1 MSVYGLRN
9 NEDSFLQLRLELL
22 PHPEKEATLR
32 LHYQGAPITHAQLA
46 GALDRL
52 FHLCIRV
59 ATFKGY
65 TIDVQAQESLH
76 IPVAAFFIDLDCLS
90 KHERDL
96 VLQQK
101 KLYEQE
107 LAAAIEIASLAHHS
121 SCDVIDDAAWPSLK
135 ELLIRIASRLSHFST
150 SELLEEALRAFL
162 ATDSE
167 FKKIRPIRSLARL
180 SLSHVVLRKSMS
192 ALFHKNGSD
201 KVKTRLWRSTLIFPF
216 GKQKTTS
223 LAISLS
229 ALSSYEQFELQ
240 HILHACRRIVPSLK
254 SVPNSYYFYKHPRD
268 QSWNFYVELEKEGN
282 GTLLPKELF
291 LLKKKLSYELS
302 SSIEKVM
309 NTIEIPHNEEDIL
322 RSIRVLS
329 HELTAKN
336 PIPQVLIQFQKQK
349 STSVVFDLYLMKLV
363 KEQDLF
369 PLKETEKYISHK
381 SVSMRL
387 QRQEII
393 GKTRNKHVKLL
404 HIYEVTCDK
413 KNLIQPDY
421 SINFILAREQVV
433 DTIQAHIGQIR
444 DVNGGFLA
452 EQKNLLLTLKY
463 AMSLSLKEQEEA
475 LLEHFIRN
483 LSPNV
488 SKSRTE
494 QSTLVSLA
502 NLLLQLYKDPE
513 AHARESL
520 IFRESNDCLCIVMI
534 KQATMTAESL
544 LQPSTLFL
552 LKETEMLHS
561 FLIHEGISYACFAFL
576 SKDMKVRNQILDW
589 YQNLAQS
596 SSLQLKKYR
605 GIHISLP
612 RPIRLLDPRIG
623 TDRTSSI
630 VIKMLYEGLLSHNAQ
645 GELVLAAAKAYSVSE
660 DGLTYLF
667 SLRESYWSNGQRVT
681 AHDFEHAWKKM
692 LDPSVNTLYY
702 HLFLPI
708 KNAKSMKEGAKSPQ
722 EVGIK
727 ALDDETLLVE
737 LERPYP
743 YFKELLAH
751 WIYSPLCSS
760 MDITQPGWAFFG
772 AESHASNGPFRLS
785 QWRRKNEIEAVKNEW
800 YWNKQEVLPE
810 RIHLKVIE
818 DPSLAWTM
826 FLKGELDWIGE
837 PLSPIPFSVIRSSH
851 PEIKQH
857 QTNAVQMMSFNTT
870 KKLFSHKK
878 ARLAFSLGLDRQ
890 HLIKT
895 CRFGHEKTCHSLI
908 ASQWSVLDQKPLA
921 YSPEEAKQ
929 LFQEVL
935 DELGMS
941 SSHVSLKMRVYDTE
955 FLVMIARHVASE
967 WEKLFHISIELEILE
982 WYQFYDEFSDLS
994 YDIVVTLWYSW
1005 MNYALYT
1012 FEAFLSKSNTT
1023 NFSKWE
1029 HKEFQETVHALM
1041 HTKDSDNEKRKT
1053 LSERAEKLLLEEMP
1067 VVPVFEYQSQYA
1079 HKSSLKGVVISP
1091 LGTMDF
1097 RWAHLC

>member
-1 MSVYGLRN
+1 MSVYGLRH
-9 NEDSFLQLRLELL
+9 NEDLFLHPHLELI
-22 PHPEKEATLR
+22 PHPERDVMLR
-32 LHYQGAPITHAQLA
+32 LHYRGAPLEHAQVA
-46 GALDRL
+46 RALDKL
-52 FHLCIRV
+52 FHLCGN
-59 ATFKGY
+59 ATTFKNY
-65 TIDVQAQESLH
+65 TLAVQAHESLH
-76 IPVAAFFIDLDCLS
+76 LPIASFFIDLECIS
-90 KHERDL
+90 EQERDRIFK
-96 VLQQK
+96 QK

-107 LAAAIEIASLAHHS
+107 LASTIELSSLSRHS
-121 SCDVIDDAAWPSLK
+121 SCDVIYDTAWPSLK
-135 ELLIRIASRLSHFST
+135 ELLIRIASRLSRFS
-150 SELLEEALRAFL
+150 SAELLEEALRAFL
-162 ATDSE
+162 STDSE

-180 SLSHVVLRKSMS
+180 TLSHLVLRKSMS

-201 KVKTRLWRSTLIFPF
+201 KVKTRIWRSTLIFPF
-216 GKQKTTS
+216 GKQKTIS

-240 HILHACRRIVPSLK
+240 HILHACKRIVPSLK
-254 SVPNSYYFYKHPRD
+254 AVPNSYYFYKHPRD
-268 QSWNFYVELEKEGN
+268 QSWNFYVELEKEDN
-282 GTLLPKELF
+282 GALHSKELAS
-291 LLKKKLSYELS
+291 LKKKLSHELS
-302 SSIEKVM
+302 ASIEKVM

-329 HELTAKN
+329 HELNAKN
-336 PIPQVLIQFQKQK
+336 PIPQVLIQFQRQK
-349 STSVVFDLYLMKLV
+349 ASSVVFYLYLMKLV
-363 KEQDLF
+363 KEQELF
-369 PLKETEKYISHK
+369 PLKEGERVLAHK
-381 SVSMRL
+381 SVAMKL

-413 KNLIQPDY
+413 KSLIQSDY
-421 SINFILAREQVV
+421 SINFTLARDQVV
-433 DTIQAHIGQIR
+433 EAIQAHFGQIR

-463 AMSLSLKEQEEA
+463 AISITLKEQEEA
-475 LLEHFIRN
+475 LLEQFIRH
-483 LSPNV
+483 LTPSI
-488 SKSRTE
+488 SKSKTE

-502 NLLLQLYKDPE
+502 TLLLQMYKE
-513 AHARESL
+513 SENHAREPL
-520 IFRESNDCLCIVMI
+520 LFRESNDYLCIVMNKQSDI
-534 KQATMTAESL
+534 SSEILLQAT
-544 LQPSTLFL
+544 TLYP
-552 LKETEMLHS
+552 LKDTEILHS
-561 FLIHEGISYACFAFL
+561 FLNHEGVSYACFAFL
-576 SKDMKVRNQILDW
+576 TKNEEVKSQMLDW
-589 YQNLAQS
+589 YQNLIQS
-596 SSLQLKKYR
+596 SSLQLKKNR
-605 GIHISLP
+605 GLHISLP

-630 VIKMLYEGLLSHNAQ
+630 VIRMLYEGLLSHDAH
-645 GELVLAAAKAYSVSE
+645 GKLVLAAAKSYSVSE

-667 SLRESYWSNGQRVT
+667 SLREAYWSNGQKVT
-681 AHDFEHAWKKM
+681 ARDFEYAWKKM
-692 LDPSVNTLYY
+692 LDPSSNTLYY

-708 KNAKSMKEGAKSPQ
+708 KNAKSLKEGTISPQ
-722 EVGIK
+722 DVGIK

-751 WIYSPLCSS
+751 WIYSPLCNS

-818 DPSLAWTM
+818 DPSLAWNM
-826 FLKGELDWIGE
+826 FMKGELDWIGE
-837 PLSPIPFSVIRSSH
+837 PLSPIPFSIIRSSH
-851 PEIKQH
+851 LEIKQH
-857 QTNAVQMMSFNTT
+857 QTNAVQWMSFNTT
-870 KKLFSHKK
+870 KKLFSNKK
-878 ARLAFSLGLDRQ
+878 TRQAFSLGLDRQ
-890 HLIKT
+890 LLIKT
-895 CRFGHEKTCHSLI
+895 CRFGHEKACHSLI
-908 ASQWSVLDQKPLA
+908 ASQWSVLDQKPLT
-921 YSPEEAKQ
+921 YNPEEAKR

-941 SSHVSLKMRVYDTE
+941 PSHISLQMRVYDTE

-982 WYQFYDEFSDLS
+982 WYQFYDSFSDLS

-1012 FEAFLSKSNTT
+1012 FESFLSKNNTT

-1029 HKEFQETVHALM
+1029 HKEFQKIVHALM
-1041 HTKDSDNEKRKT
+1041 HTKDKDEEERKR
-1053 LSERAEKLLLEEMP
+1053 LSEQAEKILLEEMP
-1067 VVPVFEYQSQYA
+1067 VAPVFEYQSQYA
-1079 HKSSLKGVVISP
+1079 HKSNLKGVVISP

-1097 RWAHLC
+1097 RWAHLY